1 MSTPRQDHAAPTDA
15 RLPRQR
21 VGSGQPIITRTRTRS
36 ESATES
42 DTRADTYTSTPRDK
56 NHRHRKSRVHDKAH
70 DGATRRDP
78 VARTE
83 NGGTALVA
91 SMYPSKVG
99 ASVDFAE
106 LRILPQP
113 RLASRLVPRWL
124 AYFRSS
130 PRARGI
136 ASDVAALLLAVL
148 DVWLVIPEDAP
159 TYSTWLSAVAVAA
172 MVMRRHVPFLAVLV
186 TVPGFMTGWSQLAAM
201 IALGSLAKK
210 HQLLSWRMV
219 VGSILVFLCGYV
231 RWPLSEF
238 YALSWQEHLLNV
250 IWAVII
256 AGMPVA
262 IGLLISARQE
272 LSARIRELASSR
284 ERERRLLAETVR
296 AAERAELARE
306 MHDVVSHQVTLIA
319 MQAGALQ
326 VSADGQCAEAAQT
339 IRELSTRTL
348 EELRNLVGVLRSEAT
363 EDSQPG
369 LDELDDLVRNFRDEA
384 VPVALDVEAEPS
396 DLPRPVSHAVY
407 RTVQEALTNVRKH
420 AAGARASVRV
430 LTQQDTLVVEVRNG
444 RAKARKPALPSG
456 GHGLLGLKERAGL
469 LGGTFSAGPTSEGG
483 FRVSATYPLAG

>member
-1 MSTPRQDHAAPTDA
+1 MSTPRQDHATPAA
-15 RLPRQR
+15 GAELPRQR
-21 VGSGQPIITRTRTRS
+21 VGTREPAMRSARVEPPIESGGS
-36 ESATES
+36 
-42 DTRADTYTSTPRDK
+42 
-56 NHRHRKSRVHDKAH
+56 V
-70 DGATRRDP
+70 
-78 VARTE
+78 
-83 NGGTALVA
+83 LVA
-91 SMYPSKVG
+91 STFTPKVG
-99 ASVDFAE
+99 IDD

-113 RLASRLVPRWL
+113 RSLSLPRWL
-124 AYFRSS
+124 AVFRTS

-136 ASDVAALLLAVL
+136 GSDVGALLLAVL

-159 TYSTWLSAVAVAA
+159 TYSIWLSAIAVAA

-210 HQLLSWRMV
+210 YRLLSWRMV
-219 VGSILVFLCGYV
+219 VGCVLVFLCGYV

-238 YALSWQEHLLNV
+238 AALSWQEHALNV

-272 LSARIRELASSR
+272 LSARISELATSR
-284 ERERRLLAETVR
+284 EREKKLLAETVR
-296 AAERAELARE
+296 AAERATLARE

-326 VSADGQCAEAAQT
+326 VTTDGSASEAART

-348 EELRNLVGVLRSEAT
+348 EELRNLVGVLRSGDAA
-363 EDSQPG
+363 EDTQPG
-369 LDELDDLVRNFRDEA
+369 LDSLDELVRNFRDDA
-384 VPVALDVEAEPS
+384 VPVALDVNAEPS
-396 DLPRPVSHAVY
+396 RLPRPVSHAVY

-420 AAGARASVRV
+420 ATGARASVKV
-430 LTQQDTLVVEVRNG
+430 LAQQDTLLVEVRNE
-444 RAKARKPALPSG
+444 RAEARRPLLPSG
-456 GHGLLGLKERAGL
+456 GHGLIGLKERAGL

-483 FRVSATYPLAG
+483 FRVSATYPLAS

>member
-1 MSTPRQDHAAPTDA
+1 MSRPRQDHAAPADTE
-15 RLPRQR
+15 LPRQR
-21 VGSGQPIITRTRTRS
+21 AGAHEARP
-36 ESATES
+36 A
-42 DTRADTYTSTPRDK
+42 RAEPF
-56 NHRHRKSRVHDKAH
+56 VKA
-70 DGATRRDP
+70 
-78 VARTE
+78 
-83 NGGTALVA
+83 GGPALVA
-91 SMYPSKVG
+91 STFPQAIG
-99 ASVDFAE
+99 TPVDAAE

-113 RLASRLVPRWL
+113 RLASRLPGWL
-124 AYFRSS
+124 AVFRTS

-148 DVWLVIPEDAP
+148 DVWLVIPEEAAS
-159 TYSTWLSAVAVAA
+159 YSIWLSAVAVAA

-186 TVPGFMTGWSQLAAM
+186 TVPGYLTGWSQLAAM

-210 HQLLSWRMV
+210 HRLLSWRMI
-219 VGSILVFLCGYV
+219 VGAFLVFLCGYV

-238 YALSWQEHLLNV
+238 YSLSWQEHLLNV
-250 IWAVII
+250 IWAVI
-256 AGMPVA
+256 AMGMPVA

-284 ERERRLLAETVR
+284 EREKKLLAQTVR

-326 VSADGQCAEAAQT
+326 VSAEGNTVEAART

-348 EELRNLVGVLRSEAT
+348 EELRNLVGVLRSSDAA
-363 EDSQPG
+363 EDTQPG
-369 LDELDDLVRNFRDEA
+369 LDELDALVQNFRDDA
-384 VPVALDVEAEPS
+384 VPVALDVEAEPAA
-396 DLPRPVSHAVY
+396 LPRPVSHAVY

-430 LTQQDTLVVEVRNG
+430 CAQQDTLVVEVRNG
-444 RAKARKPALPSG
+444 RARARKPALPSG
-456 GHGLLGLKERAGL
+456 GHGLIGLEERADL
-469 LGGTFSAGPTSEGG
+469 LGGTFTAGPTSEGG

>member
-1 MSTPRQDHAAPTDA
+1 MSTPRQDHAAPA
-15 RLPRQR
+15 GAELPRQR
-21 VGSGQPIITRTRTRS
+21 AGAHEARPAHAEPFV
-36 ESATES
+36 
-42 DTRADTYTSTPRDK
+42 
-56 NHRHRKSRVHDKAH
+56 KA
-70 DGATRRDP
+70 
-78 VARTE
+78 
-83 NGGTALVA
+83 GGPALVA
-91 SMYPSKVG
+91 STFPHTVG
-99 ASVDFAE
+99 TSVDVDD

-113 RLASRLVPRWL
+113 RLASRLPGWL
-124 AYFRSS
+124 AVLRTS

-159 TYSTWLSAVAVAA
+159 TYSIWLSWVAVAA

-210 HQLLSWRMV
+210 YRLLSWRLV

-231 RWPLSEF
+231 RWPLEKF
-238 YALSWQEHLLNV
+238 FALSWQEHALNV

-262 IGLLISARQE
+262 IGALISARQE

-284 ERERRLLAETVR
+284 EREKKLLAETVR

-326 VSADGQCAEAAQT
+326 VSAEGNAAEAART

-348 EELRNLVGVLRSEAT
+348 EELRNLVGVLRSSDAA
-363 EDSQPG
+363 EDTQPG
-369 LDELDDLVRNFRDEA
+369 LDELDALVQNFRDGA

-396 DLPRPVSHAVY
+396 RLPRPVSHAVY
-407 RTVQEALTNVRKH
+407 RTVQEALTNIRKH

-430 LTQQDTLVVEVRNG
+430 LAQQDTLVVEVRNG
-444 RAKARKPALPSG
+444 RARAHEPALPSG
-456 GHGLLGLKERAGL
+456 GHGLIGLEERAGL
-469 LGGTFSAGPTSEGG
+469 LGGTFTAGPTSEGG

>member
-1 MSTPRQDHAAPTDA
+1 VSTPRQDHAPPAGA
-15 RLPRQR
+15 ELPRQR
-21 VGSGQPIITRTRTRS
+21 AGTSMPSKPAPRS
-36 ESATES
+36 ETM
-42 DTRADTYTSTPRDK
+42 TPSG
-56 NHRHRKSRVHDKAH
+56 SRPDSL
-70 DGATRRDP
+70 DEIRPETGGA
-78 VARTE
+78 V
-83 NGGTALVA
+83 LVA
-91 SMYPSKVG
+91 STFPPTVG
-99 ASVDFAE
+99 LDD
-106 LRILPQP
+106 LRILPGPP
-113 RLASRLVPRWL
+113 RLATRLLPRWL
-124 AYFRSS
+124 AFFRGS

-148 DVWLVIPEDAP
+148 DVWLVIPEDAQS
-159 TYSTWLSAVAVAA
+159 YSIWLSAVAVAA

-186 TVPGFMTGWSQLAAM
+186 TVPGYLTGWSQLAAM

-210 HQLLSWRMV
+210 HRLLSWRMV
-219 VGSILVFLCGYV
+219 VGCVLVFVCGYV

-238 YALSWQEHLLNV
+238 VSLSWQEHLLNV
-250 IWAVII
+250 IWAVI
-256 AGMPVA
+256 AMAMPVA
-262 IGLLISARQE
+262 IGLLITARQE
-272 LSARIRELASSR
+272 LSERIRELASSR
-284 ERERRLLAETVR
+284 EREKRLLAETVR

-326 VSADGQCAEAAQT
+326 VSANGGTAEAART

-348 EELRNLVGVLRSEAT
+348 EELRNLVGVLRSGDAADEC
-363 EDSQPG
+363 QPG

-396 DLPRPVSHAVY
+396 RLPRPVSHAVY

-420 AAGARASVRV
+420 ASGARASVRV
-430 LTQQDTLVVEVRNG
+430 MAEQDTLVVEVRNG

-456 GHGLLGLKERAGL
+456 GHGLIGLKERAGL

>member
-1 MSTPRQDHAAPTDA
+1 MSTPRQDHAAPA
-15 RLPRQR
+15 GAEELPRQR
-21 VGSGQPIITRTRTRS
+21 AGSHEPSMRLNHRRTGTRSENEGSGETRS
-36 ESATES
+36 ES
-42 DTRADTYTSTPRDK
+42 
-56 NHRHRKSRVHDKAH
+56 
-70 DGATRRDP
+70 
-78 VARTE
+78 RTE
-83 NGGTALVA
+83 TGGSVLVA
-91 SMYPSKVG
+91 SMFSPTVG
-99 ASVDFAE
+99 SPVDLAD
-106 LRILPQP
+106 LRILPRPP
-113 RLASRLVPRWL
+113 RLATRVL
-124 AYFRSS
+124 AVFRTS

-159 TYSTWLSAVAVAA
+159 TYSIWLSAVAVAA

-186 TVPGFMTGWSQLAAM
+186 TVPGFLTGWSQLAAM

-210 HQLLSWRMV
+210 HRLLSWRLV
-219 VGSILVFLCGYV
+219 VGSILVFICGYI

-238 YALSWQEHLLNV
+238 AALSWQEHALNV

-262 IGLLISARQE
+262 IGMLITARQE

-284 ERERRLLAETVR
+284 EREKKLLAQTVR

-326 VSADGQCAEAAQT
+326 VSAGGSTAEAART

-348 EELRNLVGVLRSEAT
+348 EELRNLVGVLRSGDGV

-369 LDELDDLVRNFRDEA
+369 LDELDDLVRNFRDDA
-384 VPVALDVEAEPS
+384 VPVALDVKAEPS
-396 DLPRPVSHAVY
+396 CLPRPVSHAVY

-444 RAKARKPALPSG
+444 RASSRKPTLPSG
-456 GHGLLGLKERAGL
+456 GHGLIGLQERAGL

>member
-1 MSTPRQDHAAPTDA
+1 
-15 RLPRQR
+15 
-21 VGSGQPIITRTRTRS
+21 
-36 ESATES
+36 
-42 DTRADTYTSTPRDK
+42 
-56 NHRHRKSRVHDKAH
+56 
-70 DGATRRDP
+70 
-78 VARTE
+78 
-83 NGGTALVA
+83 
-91 SMYPSKVG
+91 MYPQKVG
-99 ASVDFAE
+99 ASVDIAE
-106 LRILPQP
+106 LRILPHPPQLAARLLP
-113 RLASRLVPRWL
+113 RLA
-124 AYFRSS
+124 AMFRSS
-130 PRARGI
+130 PRARGL
-136 ASDVAALLLAVL
+136 ASDVGALLLAVL

-159 TYSTWLSAVAVAA
+159 TYSTWLSAIAVAA

-210 HQLLSWRMV
+210 HRLLSWRMV

-238 YALSWQEHLLNV
+238 YGLSWQEHLLNV

-296 AAERAELARE
+296 AAERADLARE

-326 VSADGQCAEAAQT
+326 VSADGQCAETART

-348 EELRNLVGVLRSEAT
+348 EELRNLVGVLRSSDAAEVT
-363 EDSQPG
+363 QPG
-369 LDELDDLVRNFRDEA
+369 LDELDDLVRNFRDDA

-396 DLPRPVSHAVY
+396 RLPRPVSHAVY

-420 AAGARASVRV
+420 AAGARASVEVRA
-430 LTQQDTLVVEVRNG
+430 QQDTLVVEVRNG
-444 RAKARKPALPSG
+444 RARSRKPALPSG

>member
-1 MSTPRQDHAAPTDA
+1 MRST
-15 RLPRQR
+15 
-21 VGSGQPIITRTRTRS
+21 
-36 ESATES
+36 
-42 DTRADTYTSTPRDK
+42 
-56 NHRHRKSRVHDKAH
+56 
-70 DGATRRDP
+70 
-78 VARTE
+78 ARTE
-83 NGGTALVA
+83 TGGSVLVA
-91 SMYPSKVG
+91 STFPPKVG
-99 ASVDFAE
+99 IEDF
-106 LRILPQP
+106 RIIP
-113 RLASRLVPRWL
+113 RPVFASRRFPHWVTVLRT
-124 AYFRSS
+124 ST
-130 PRARGI
+130 RARSL
-136 ASDVAALLLAVL
+136 ASDVGALLLAVL

-159 TYSTWLSAVAVAA
+159 TYSIWLSAIAVAA

-210 HQLLSWRMV
+210 QRLLSWRMV
-219 VGSILVFLCGYV
+219 TGLILVFLCGYV

-238 YALSWQEHLLNV
+238 VAQSWQEHLLNV

-272 LSARIRELASSR
+272 LSAHIRALASSR
-284 ERERRLLAETVR
+284 EREKKLLAETIR
-296 AAERAELARE
+296 AAERAKLARE

-326 VSADGQCAEAAQT
+326 VSDTSDVAQDAATT
-339 IRELSTRTL
+339 IRALSTRTL
-348 EELRNLVGVLRSEAT
+348 EELRNLVGVLRSGDAAESA
-363 EDSQPG
+363 QPG
-369 LDELDDLVRNFRDEA
+369 VDELDDLVRNFRSDA

-396 DLPRPVSHAVY
+396 RLPRSVSHAAY

-430 LTQQDTLVVEVRNG
+430 LAKQNTLVVEVRNG
-444 RAKARKPALPSG
+444 RAMARKPALPSG

>member
-1 MSTPRQDHAAPTDA
+1 
-15 RLPRQR
+15 
-21 VGSGQPIITRTRTRS
+21 
-36 ESATES
+36 
-42 DTRADTYTSTPRDK
+42 
-56 NHRHRKSRVHDKAH
+56 
-70 DGATRRDP
+70 
-78 VARTE
+78 
-83 NGGTALVA
+83 
-91 SMYPSKVG
+91 
-99 ASVDFAE
+99 
-106 LRILPQP
+106 
-113 RLASRLVPRWL
+113 
-124 AYFRSS
+124 
-130 PRARGI
+130 
-136 ASDVAALLLAVL
+136 VL

-159 TYSTWLSAVAVAA
+159 TYSIWLSAIAVAA
-172 MVMRRHVPFLAVLV
+172 MVMRRKVPFLAVLV

-210 HQLLSWRMV
+210 HRLLSWRLV
-219 VGSILVFLCGYV
+219 AGCVLVFLCGYV
-231 RWPLSEF
+231 RWPLAEF

-284 ERERRLLAETVR
+284 ERERKLLAETVR

-326 VSADGQCAEAAQT
+326 VSTDGNAEQAART

-348 EELRNLVGVLRSEAT
+348 EELRNLVGVLRSGDEADGT
-363 EDSQPG
+363 APG
-369 LDELDDLVRNFRDEA
+369 VDELGDLVKNFRCDA
-384 VPVALDVEAEPS
+384 VRVALDVNAEPS
-396 DLPRPVSHAVY
+396 RLPSSVSHAVY

-430 LTQQDTLVVEVRNG
+430 QERQDTLEVEVRNG
-444 RAKARKPALPSG
+444 RARARKPVLPSG
-456 GHGLLGLKERAGL
+456 GHGLVGLEERAGL
-469 LGGTFSAGPTSEGG
+469 LGGTFTAGPTSEGG

>member
-1 MSTPRQDHAAPTDA
+1 MSTDHAAPTCT
-15 RLPRQR
+15 QR
-21 VGSGQPIITRTRTRS
+21 ADILTERTDTRS
-36 ESATES
+36 ETEAAS
-42 DTRADTYTSTPRDK
+42 ETRHEPRET
-56 NHRHRKSRVHDKAH
+56 
-70 DGATRRDP
+70 GGP
-78 VARTE
+78 EARTE
-83 NGGTALVA
+83 NGGSVLVA
-91 SMYPSKVG
+91 SMFPSQVG
-99 ASVDFAE
+99 APVDVVAD
-106 LRILPQP
+106 LRILPSPP
-113 RLASRLVPRWL
+113 RLATRLVPRWI
-124 AYFRSS
+124 AYFRAS

-159 TYSTWLSAVAVAA
+159 SYSTWLSAIAVAA

-210 HQLLSWRMV
+210 NRLLSWRMV
-219 VGSILVFLCGYV
+219 VGMVLVFLCGYV
-231 RWPLSEF
+231 RWPLAEF
-238 YALSWQEHLLNV
+238 VGLSWQEHLLNV

-262 IGLLISARQE
+262 IGLLINARQE
-272 LSARIRELASSR
+272 LSRRIRELASSR
-284 ERERRLLAETVR
+284 EREKRLLAETVR

-326 VSADGQCAEAAQT
+326 VSADGTTAEAART

-348 EELRNLVGVLRSEAT
+348 EELRNLVGVLRSGDAAQ
-363 EDSQPG
+363 DSQPG
-369 LDELDDLVRNFRDEA
+369 LDELDDLIRNFRDDA
-384 VPVALDVEAEPS
+384 VPVALDMHAEPEA
-396 DLPRPVSHAVY
+396 LPRSVSHAVY

-420 AAGARASVRV
+420 ASGARASVKV
-430 LTQQDTLVVEVRNG
+430 LAKQDTLVVEVRNG
-444 RAKARKPALPSG
+444 RAQCRKPSLPSG
-456 GHGLLGLKERAGL
+456 GHGLVGLEERAGL

>member
-1 MSTPRQDHAAPTDA
+1 MSTHRQKQAVTRDRVPAGTA
-15 RLPRQR
+15 LPRQR
-21 VGSGQPIITRTRTRS
+21 AGTHEPSMRSTARAETGGS
-36 ESATES
+36 
-42 DTRADTYTSTPRDK
+42 
-56 NHRHRKSRVHDKAH
+56 V
-70 DGATRRDP
+70 
-78 VARTE
+78 
-83 NGGTALVA
+83 LVA
-91 SMYPSKVG
+91 STFPPKVID
-99 ASVDFAE
+99 DF
-106 LRILPQP
+106 RILPRP
-113 RLASRLVPRWL
+113 NLAARRLPGWVQA
-124 AYFRSS
+124 FRAS

-136 ASDVAALLLAVL
+136 ASDVGALLLAVL
-148 DVWLVIPEDAP
+148 DVWLVIPQDAP
-159 TYSTWLSAVAVAA
+159 AYSIWLSAIAVAA

-210 HQLLSWRMV
+210 QRLLSWRMV
-219 VGSILVFLCGYV
+219 VGCVLVFLCGYV
-231 RWPLSEF
+231 RWPLEEF

-284 ERERRLLAETVR
+284 ERERKLLGETIR
-296 AAERAELARE
+296 AAERAKLARE

-326 VSADGQCAEAAQT
+326 VSADGNAEQAART

-348 EELRNLVGVLRSEAT
+348 EELRNLVGVLRSGDET
-363 EDSQPG
+363 EDTQPG
-369 LDELDDLVRNFRDEA
+369 VDELADLVRNFRCDA
-384 VPVALDVEAEPS
+384 VPVALDVNAEPS
-396 DLPRPVSHAVY
+396 RLPSSVSHAVY

-430 LTQQDTLVVEVRNG
+430 RTQQDTLVVEVHNG
-444 RAKARKPALPSG
+444 RARARKPALPSG
-456 GHGLLGLKERAGL
+456 GHGLVGLRERAGL

>member
-1 MSTPRQDHAAPTDA
+1 MSVPQQT
-15 RLPRQR
+15 
-21 VGSGQPIITRTRTRS
+21 G
-36 ESATES
+36 
-42 DTRADTYTSTPRDK
+42 
-56 NHRHRKSRVHDKAH
+56 
-70 DGATRRDP
+70 GA
-78 VARTE
+78 V
-83 NGGTALVA
+83 LVA
-91 SMYPSKVG
+91 STFQPKIG
-99 ASVDFAE
+99 TPVDMSD
-106 LRILPQP
+106 LRILPQAP
-113 RLASRLVPRWL
+113 GLASRVLPSWL
-124 AYFRSS
+124 AVFRTS

-159 TYSTWLSAVAVAA
+159 TYSIWLSAVAVAA

-210 HQLLSWRMV
+210 HRLLSWRTV
-219 VGSILVFLCGYV
+219 VGSVLVFLCGYV
-231 RWPLSEF
+231 LWPLSKF
-238 YALSWQEHLLNV
+238 TAQSWQEHALNV

-262 IGLLISARQE
+262 IGLLMSARQE

-284 ERERRLLAETVR
+284 EREKKLLAETVR

-326 VSADGQCAEAAQT
+326 VSADGNTAEAART

-348 EELRNLVGVLRSEAT
+348 EELRNLVGVLRSGDAT
-363 EDSQPG
+363 EDVQPG
-369 LDELDDLVRNFRDEA
+369 LDELDDLVENFRCDA
-384 VPVALDVEAEPS
+384 VPVALDVNAEPS
-396 DLPRPVSHAVY
+396 RLPRPVSHAVY

-430 LTQQDTLVVEVRNG
+430 LAQQDTLLVEVRNG
-444 RAKARKPALPSG
+444 CAKAHKPALPSG
-456 GHGLLGLKERAGL
+456 GHGLIGLQERAGL

-483 FRVSATYPLAG
+483 FRVSATYPLAS